1 MAPNRGKN
9 PNVTTRRRVP
19 PEAAPESEEAPPQ
32 PSPPRGEGEVAVPKD
47 TYLRLAADFENFR
60 KRARQDQ
67 LDTVQYATAILV
79 ERLLPVVDDLHRSLE
94 HAPPE
99 VDEGWLKG
107 LQLTL
112 QKLDEVLA
120 GVGVSRIEA
129 IGVPFDPKVHEA
141 IGSAESA
148 EHPDDTVID
157 ELRPGYRLHD
167 RVLRPALVRVSRQP
181 APTG

>member
-1 MAPNRGKN
+1 M
-9 PNVTTRRRVP
+9 P
-19 PEAAPESEEAPPQ
+19 PEEAPADDVPHRPAQ
-32 PSPPRGEGEVAVPKD
+32 AQATSPPSGEESSIPKD
-47 TYLRLAADFENFR
+47 TYLRLAADFENFK
-60 KRARQDQ
+60 KRARQEQ
-67 LDTVQYATAILV
+67 MDTVQYATGTLV

-99 VDEGWLKG
+99 VDEKWLKG
-107 LQLTL
+107 VQLTL
-112 QKLDEVLA
+112 QKLDEALA

-129 IGVPFDPKVHEA
+129 IGVRFDPKVHEA

-148 EHPDDTVID
+148 EFPDDTVID

-181 APTG
+181 HPSPPRPAGRE

>member
-1 MAPNRGKN
+1 M
-9 PNVTTRRRVP
+9 P
-19 PEAAPESEEAPPQ
+19 PEEAPADHVPT
-32 PSPPRGEGEVAVPKD
+32 PSGSAGGTSPASGEVVAKD
-47 TYLRLAADFENFR
+47 TYLRLAADFENYK

-67 LDTVQYATAILV
+67 MDTVQYATGTLV

-99 VDEGWLKG
+99 VDEKWLKG
-107 LQLTL
+107 VQLTL
-112 QKLDEVLA
+112 QKLDEALE
-120 GVGVSRIEA
+120 GVGVSRIQA
-129 IGVPFDPKVHEA
+129 MGARFDPKVHEA
-141 IGSAESA
+141 IGSEESA
-148 EHPDDTVID
+148 EFPDDTVID

>member
-1 MAPNRGKN
+1 M
-9 PNVTTRRRVP
+9 
-19 PEAAPESEEAPPQ
+19 
-32 PSPPRGEGEVAVPKD
+32 
-47 TYLRLAADFENFR
+47 
-60 KRARQDQ
+60 
-67 LDTVQYATAILV
+67 DTVQYATATLV

-99 VDEGWLKG
+99 VDERWLKG
-107 LQLTL
+107 VQLSL
-112 QKLDEVLA
+112 QKLDQVLEA
-120 GVGVSRIEA
+120 VGVSRIQA
-129 IGVPFDPKVHEA
+129 IGARFDPTFHEA
-141 IGSAESA
+141 IGSEESA